1 MMRAKVFHN
10 GNNYNRP
17 LFWGIDRDLKDVI
30 DDIEQVWSGA
40 NAATKT
46 SRFTETDQGYFM
58 ALDVPG
64 LNKSHLEIQQEGNYL
79 HVKGKRK
86 QGSPETLEVEHSV
99 SETFLLP
106 QGVDADKIQAHC
118 EDGVLFLALPKL
130 EKARAKKVEI
140 TEGDAKPS
148 WKNLLGNARFTR
160 KDTQSTVV
168 N

>member
-1 MMRAKVFHN
+1 MMRAKVFPTV
-10 GNNYNRP
+10 NNYTRP
-17 LFWGIDRDLKDVI
+17 MFWGIDRDLKDVI
-30 DDIEQVWSGA
+30 DDIEQVWGGA
-40 NAATKT
+40 KVSTKA

-64 LNKSHLEIQQEGNYL
+64 LNNSHLEIQQEGDYL
-79 HVKGKRK
+79 HVKGNRK
-86 QGSPETLEVEHSV
+86 QGTPETLEIEHSI

-140 TEGDAKPS
+140 SEGDAKPS

-160 KDTQSTVV
+160 KDSPSTVV